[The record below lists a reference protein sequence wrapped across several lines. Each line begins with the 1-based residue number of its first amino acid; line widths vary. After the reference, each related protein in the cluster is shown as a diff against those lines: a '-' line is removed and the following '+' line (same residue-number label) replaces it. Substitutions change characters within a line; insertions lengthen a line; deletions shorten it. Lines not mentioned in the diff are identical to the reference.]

1 MKTILF
7 VLCLLFAQQTVV
19 ASVYKL
25 RSKPTQHEKIR
36 AILGE
41 SVVKGHYFLSGDTIH
56 LLAEGSLIPPV
67 LESGPLPGAIS
78 GSHSIEDWA
87 QLLEVKAIAS
97 ALTEVSASHSH
108 MKEAKK
114 IIVKQHGVKHG
125 EDLFQRLLSLLLVKK
140 GIEESGGFS
149 QRQRVDRTVIS
160 NVMVV
165 LATLKAVVPNQGDKQ
180 PSVLER
186 SVLERDDVLATKDDL
201 DKLKDEIIKEIK
213 AHTTNQR

>member
-56 LLAEGSLIPPV
+56 LLVEGSLIPPV

-108 MKEAKK
+108 LEEAKK

-186 SVLERDDVLATKDDL
+186 DDVLATKDDL